1 MVGASKGA
9 TAAQSFRQQYP
20 MKTENL
26 SAKVYL
32 VGAGPGDPGLITV
45 KGLRCLQ
52 QAQVVVY
59 DRLLDPSLLQSAAP
73 DAEQVFVGKARGRQ
87 ALTQEQINQLLVDRA
102 AAGQTVVRLKGGDPF
117 VFGRG
122 GEEAL
127 ALAQHGIP
135 FEVVPGVTSAIAA
148 AAYAGIPI
156 TQRRVAT
163 CFTVVSG
170 SEDPAKPESAI
181 PWDVLAR
188 TGGTLVVL
196 MGWNALE
203 SILRTLGQQGMAA
216 DTPVALVQWGTWPQQ
231 RTVTGALADVA
242 AQGRQAG
249 LEPPVLA
256 IIGPVVRLREQLR
269 WFGPDSLDANTAG
282 RPLSGKR
289 VLITRSR
296 TQASRL
302 KTLLE
307 EQGAQPLELPAIQI
321 APLEDYAQLDS
332 AVARLN
338 HFGWVIFASVN
349 AVDAVFARLEDMGKD
364 SRTFGA
370 LTQVGAIGPAT
381 AEALARRGI
390 RADFIPAR
398 SASEEVLAE
407 LSSRQWRGVPV
418 LLPAAD
424 LGRDVLAQGLARLGA
439 EVEWVAAYRTVT
451 PAGAGEQARQL
462 LAQGVDVVT
471 FASSST
477 VRNLLDLLGGDKTAL
492 ADSLIA
498 CIGPTTA
505 ATARELG
512 LPVGL
517 VAEEASVEGLVDALV
532 KHFGSDKIPPTP
544 LCERG
549 AKKEPR

>member
-1 MVGASKGA
+1 M
-9 TAAQSFRQQYP
+9 T
-20 MKTENL
+20 N
-26 SAKVYL
+26 AKVFL

-59 DRLLDPSLLQSAAP
+59 DRLLDPSLLQSVSP
-73 DAEQVFVGKARGRQ
+73 QAEQVFVGKARGRQ

-102 AAGQTVVRLKGGDPF
+102 KAGKTVVRLKGGDPF

-127 ALAQHGIP
+127 ALVQHGIP

-148 AAYAGIPI
+148 AAYAGIPV
-156 TQRRVAT
+156 THRRVAT

-170 SEDPAKPESAI
+170 SEDPSKPESVI

-203 SILRTLGQQGMAA
+203 NILRTLGQQGMAA

-231 RTVTGALADVA
+231 RTVIGALNVVA
-242 AQGRQAG
+242 SKGREAG

-256 IIGPVVRLREQLR
+256 IIGPVVRLREQLQ
-269 WFGPDSLDANTAG
+269 WFAAEAK
-282 RPLSGKR
+282 RPLAGKK

-296 TQASRL
+296 TQTSRL
-302 KTLLE
+302 RALLE
-307 EQGAQPLELPAIQI
+307 EQGAVPLELPSIEV
-321 APLEDYAQLDS
+321 APLEDYTQMDATL
-332 AVARLN
+332 ARLGS
-338 HFGWVIFASVN
+338 FGWAIFASAN
-349 AVDAVFARLEDMGKD
+349 AVDAVFARLELMRKD
-364 SRTFGA
+364 ARAFGA
-370 LTQVGAIGPAT
+370 CQVGAIGPAT

-390 RADFIPAR
+390 RADFIPQR
-398 SASEEVLAE
+398 SVSEAVVAE
-407 LSSRQWRGVPV
+407 LSSRQWSGVPV

-424 LGRDVLAQGLARLGA
+424 IGRDVLAQGLSRLGA
-439 EVEWVAAYRTVT
+439 QVEWQPAYRTVT
-451 PAGAGEQARQL
+451 PAGAGEEAREL
-462 LAQGVDVVT
+462 LSQGVDVIT

-477 VRNLLDLLGGDKTAL
+477 VRNLLALLDGDKAALGG
-492 ADSLIA
+492 SFIA

-517 VAEEASVEGLVDALV
+517 VADEASVEGLVDALV
-532 KHFGSDKIPPTP
+532 KHFSNDKIPPSP
-544 LCERG
+544 FIKGGLRDSSLS
-549 AKKEPR
+549 